1 MEKKFLKRFDLVKSK
16 FKKNLKDN
24 IFKQEIEKFTKY
36 NILDEN
42 NMFNYIYIHNYY
54 ENLIENPFEYKVNI
68 ISKNREQI
76 NSFISSLFDEKDVN
90 YDFDKKFMF
99 QTSVFFNDKSV
110 EKFYDLYLIK
120 DKEKMKIITKK
131 SFKEILEY
139 LNDEKNNEQ
148 LFGKNKDSIEI
159 LITTT
164 NYKFN
169 SYPSVIFNFFVG
181 ENYDIDIIPLINDNL
196 EKEYKEKNNN
206 LILLEQDILNQ
217 YFNNKDTLYLN
228 DQIYHRVTSIL
239 TTLNIFFFNDEEWE
253 QDKDS
258 LLEKIKI
265 KKEEKYKEILIN
277 NIICNNIKN
286 KLYFID
292 KEKEKDL
299 FSSNTSY
306 EDENNYNIIENI
318 HKLIFTH
325 FKIEMNFGK
334 TFLLNFNSLIN
345 DHMKI
350 TFTKSDPLIPNENII
365 FNLKN
370 NISALIKD
378 LEDDYIQKRDQV
390 FQNVLSIPKDLLLNN
405 MESIKQDI
413 DSRYFITNGVLD
425 HFQTEIINYLSNY
438 QTQILSYMTEID
450 NLNINIFYS
459 LKKLLNKQGIFS
471 INFDG
476 LIKIIAVERIK
487 VQDPIQDLLQEKK
500 NTLKEVLASFGL
512 SGIVGGAASF
522 LAGKATSTIGA
533 DAAAGT
539 FGGSVGIGVGVVLGV
554 GTLFVQARNH
564 FKGNR
569 EAINSL
575 FEEMNKN
582 ISETVNT
589 VEESINKEK
598 EKIIESMEKDIKEIN
613 DFIDIII
620 DRVIKLLSE

>member
-1 MEKKFLKRFDLVKSK
+1 
-16 FKKNLKDN
+16 
-24 IFKQEIEKFTKY
+24 
-36 NILDEN
+36 
-42 NMFNYIYIHNYY
+42 
-54 ENLIENPFEYKVNI
+54 
-68 ISKNREQI
+68 
-76 NSFISSLFDEKDVN
+76 
-90 YDFDKKFMF
+90 
-99 QTSVFFNDKSV
+99 
-110 EKFYDLYLIK
+110 
-120 DKEKMKIITKK
+120 
-131 SFKEILEY
+131 
-139 LNDEKNNEQ
+139 
-148 LFGKNKDSIEI
+148 
-159 LITTT
+159 
-164 NYKFN
+164 
-169 SYPSVIFNFFVG
+169 
-181 ENYDIDIIPLINDNL
+181 
-196 EKEYKEKNNN
+196 
-206 LILLEQDILNQ
+206 
-217 YFNNKDTLYLN
+217 
-228 DQIYHRVTSIL
+228 
-239 TTLNIFFFNDEEWE
+239 
-253 QDKDS
+253 
-258 LLEKIKI
+258 
-265 KKEEKYKEILIN
+265 
-277 NIICNNIKN
+277 
-286 KLYFID
+286 
-292 KEKEKDL
+292 
-299 FSSNTSY
+299 
-306 EDENNYNIIENI
+306 
-318 HKLIFTH
+318 
-325 FKIEMNFGK
+325 
-334 TFLLNFNSLIN
+334 
-345 DHMKI
+345 
-350 TFTKSDPLIPNENII
+350 
-365 FNLKN
+365 
-370 NISALIKD
+370 
-378 LEDDYIQKRDQV
+378 
-390 FQNVLSIPKDLLLNN
+390 

-476 LIKIIAVERIK
+476 LIKIISVERIK

-620 DRVIKLLSE
+620 DRVIKLLSQNLIL

>member
-54 ENLIENPFEYKVNI
+54 ENLFENPFGYKVNI
-68 ISKNREQI
+68 ISKNKEQI
-76 NSFISSLFDEKDVN
+76 ISFISLLFDEKDFN

-99 QTSVFFNDKSV
+99 QTSIFFNDKS
-110 EKFYDLYLIK
+110 EKKFYDLYLVK
-120 DKEKMKIITKK
+120 DNEKAKILTNK
-131 SFKEILEY
+131 SFKEILDY
-139 LNDEKNNEQ
+139 LNDEKNKDE
-148 LFGKNKDSIEI
+148 LIKNKDNEI

-164 NYKFN
+164 DNNFN
-169 SYPSVIFNFFVG
+169 SYPSAIFNFFTG
-181 ENYDIDIIPLINDNL
+181 ENYEKDIIPLIKANL

-206 LILLEQDILNQ
+206 LILLKQNILNK

-239 TTLNIFFFNDEEWE
+239 STLNIFFFTDEEWE
-253 QDKDS
+253 QNKDS
-258 LLEKIKI
+258 ILEKIKI
-265 KKEEKYKEILIN
+265 EKEEKFKDILIN
-277 NIICNNIKN
+277 NIICNYNKN

-299 FSSNTSY
+299 FNSNTSY

-325 FKIEMNFGK
+325 FKNEMNFGK
-334 TFLLNFNSLIN
+334 TFLLNYNSLIN

-350 TFTKSDPLIPNENII
+350 TFTKADPLMPNEDII
-365 FNLKN
+365 VNLKN
-370 NISALIKD
+370 NISTLIKNA
-378 LEDDYIQKRDQV
+378 EDDYIQKRDQL
-390 FQNVLSIPKDLLLNN
+390 FQNVQTIPKDILANN
-405 MESIKQDI
+405 MANIKQDI

-425 HFQTEIINYLSNY
+425 NFQTEIINYLSNY
-438 QTQILSYMTEID
+438 QSQILSYMTEID
-450 NLNINIFYS
+450 NLNINIFYT

-471 INFDG
+471 MNFDG

-487 VQDPIQDLLQEKK
+487 VQDPIKDLLQEKK

-522 LAGKATSTIGA
+522 LAGKATSTMGA
-533 DAAAGT
+533 EAAAGT
-539 FGGSVGIGVGVVLGV
+539 FGGSVGIGVGVVMGV
-554 GTLFVQARNH
+554 GTLLVQARNH

-569 EAINSL
+569 ETINSL
-575 FEEMNKN
+575 FDEMKKN
-582 ISETVNT
+582 ILETINI

-598 EKIIESMEKDIKEIN
+598 EKIVESMEKDIKEIN
-613 DFIDIII
+613 AFIDIII

>member
-54 ENLIENPFEYKVNI
+54 ENLIENPFGYKVNI
-68 ISKNREQI
+68 ISKNKEQI
-76 NSFISSLFDEKDVN
+76 ISFISCLFDEKDIN
-90 YDFDKKFMF
+90 YNFDKKFMF
-99 QTSVFFNDKSV
+99 QTSIFFNDKS
-110 EKFYDLYLIK
+110 EKKFYDLYLVK
-120 DKEKMKIITKK
+120 DNEKAKILTNK
-131 SFKEILEY
+131 SFKEILDY
-139 LNDEKNNEQ
+139 LNDEKNKEE
-148 LFGKNKDSIEI
+148 LLIKNKDNEI

-164 NYKFN
+164 DNNFN
-169 SYPSVIFNFFVG
+169 SYPSAIFNFFTG
-181 ENYDIDIIPLINDNL
+181 ENYEKDIIPLIKANL

-206 LILLEQDILNQ
+206 LILLKQNILNK

-239 TTLNIFFFNDEEWE
+239 STLNIFFFTDEEWE
-253 QDKDS
+253 QNKDS
-258 LLEKIKI
+258 ILEKIKI
-265 KKEEKYKEILIN
+265 EKEEKFKDILIN
-277 NIICNNIKN
+277 NIICNYNKN

-299 FSSNTSY
+299 FNSNTSY

-325 FKIEMNFGK
+325 FKNEMNFGK
-334 TFLLNFNSLIN
+334 TFLLNYNSLIN

-350 TFTKSDPLIPNENII
+350 TFTKADPLMPNEDII
-365 FNLKN
+365 INLKN
-370 NISALIKD
+370 NISTLIKNA
-378 LEDDYIQKRDQV
+378 EDDYIQKRDQL
-390 FQNVLSIPKDLLLNN
+390 FQNVQTIPKDILANN
-405 MESIKQDI
+405 MANIKQDI

-425 HFQTEIINYLSNY
+425 NFQTEIINYLSNY
-438 QTQILSYMTEID
+438 QSQILSYMTEID
-450 NLNINIFYS
+450 NLNINIFYT

-471 INFDG
+471 MNFDG

-487 VQDPIQDLLQEKK
+487 VQDPIKDLLQEKK

-522 LAGKATSTIGA
+522 LAGKATSTMGA
-533 DAAAGT
+533 EAAAGT
-539 FGGSVGIGVGVVLGV
+539 FGGSVGIGVGVVMGV
-554 GTLFVQARNH
+554 GTLLVQARNH

-569 EAINSL
+569 ETINSL
-575 FEEMNKN
+575 FDEMKKN
-582 ISETVNT
+582 ILETINI

-598 EKIIESMEKDIKEIN
+598 EKIVESMEKDIKEIN
-613 DFIDIII
+613 SFIDIII

>member
-54 ENLIENPFEYKVNI
+54 ENLIENPFGYKVNI
-68 ISKNREQI
+68 ISKNKEQI
-76 NSFISSLFDEKDVN
+76 ISFISLLFDEKDIN
-90 YDFDKKFMF
+90 YNFDKKFMF
-99 QTSVFFNDKSV
+99 QTSIFFNDKS
-110 EKFYDLYLIK
+110 EKKFYDLYLVK
-120 DKEKMKIITKK
+120 DNEKAKILTNK
-131 SFKEILEY
+131 SFKEILDY
-139 LNDEKNNEQ
+139 LKDEKNKEE
-148 LFGKNKDSIEI
+148 LLIKNKDNEI

-164 NYKFN
+164 DNNFN
-169 SYPSVIFNFFVG
+169 SYPSAIFNFFTG
-181 ENYDIDIIPLINDNL
+181 ENYEKDIIPLIKANL

-206 LILLEQDILNQ
+206 LILLKQNILNK

-239 TTLNIFFFNDEEWE
+239 STLNIFFFNDEEWE
-253 QDKDS
+253 QNKDS
-258 LLEKIKI
+258 ILEKIKI
-265 KKEEKYKEILIN
+265 EKGEKFKDILIN
-277 NIICNNIKN
+277 NIICNYNKN

-299 FSSNTSY
+299 FNSNTSY

-325 FKIEMNFGK
+325 FKNEMNFGK
-334 TFLLNFNSLIN
+334 TFLLNYNSLIN

-350 TFTKSDPLIPNENII
+350 TFTKADPLMPNEDII
-365 FNLKN
+365 INLKN
-370 NISALIKD
+370 NISTLIKNA
-378 LEDDYIQKRDQV
+378 EDDYIQKRDQL
-390 FQNVLSIPKDLLLNN
+390 FQNVQTIPKDILANN
-405 MESIKQDI
+405 MANIKQDI

-425 HFQTEIINYLSNY
+425 NFQTEIINYLSNY
-438 QTQILSYMTEID
+438 QSQILSYMTEID
-450 NLNINIFYS
+450 NLNINIFYT

-471 INFDG
+471 MNFDG

-487 VQDPIQDLLQEKK
+487 VQDPIKDLLQEKK

-522 LAGKATSTIGA
+522 LAGKATSTMGA
-533 DAAAGT
+533 EAAAGT
-539 FGGSVGIGVGVVLGV
+539 FGGSVGIGVGVVMGV
-554 GTLFVQARNH
+554 GTLLVQARNH

-569 EAINSL
+569 ETINSL
-575 FEEMNKN
+575 FDEMKKN
-582 ISETVNT
+582 ILETINI

-598 EKIIESMEKDIKEIN
+598 EKIVESMEKDIKEIN
-613 DFIDIII
+613 SFIDIII

>member
-1 MEKKFLKRFDLVKSK
+1 MENKFLKRFDLVKSK

-54 ENLIENPFEYKVNI
+54 ENLIENPFGYKVNI
-68 ISKNREQI
+68 ISKNKEQI
-76 NSFISSLFDEKDVN
+76 ISFISFLFDEKDIN
-90 YDFDKKFMF
+90 YNFDKKFMF
-99 QTSVFFNDKSV
+99 QTSIFFNDKS
-110 EKFYDLYLIK
+110 EKKFYDLYLVK
-120 DKEKMKIITKK
+120 DNEKAKILTNK
-131 SFKEILEY
+131 SFKEILDY
-139 LNDEKNNEQ
+139 LNDEKNKDE
-148 LFGKNKDSIEI
+148 LIKNKDNEI

-164 NYKFN
+164 DNNFN
-169 SYPSVIFNFFVG
+169 SYPSAIFNFFTG
-181 ENYDIDIIPLINDNL
+181 ENYEKDIIPLIKANL

-206 LILLEQDILNQ
+206 LILLKQNILNK

-239 TTLNIFFFNDEEWE
+239 STLNIFFFTDEEWE
-253 QDKDS
+253 QNKDS
-258 LLEKIKI
+258 ILEKIKI
-265 KKEEKYKEILIN
+265 EKEEKFKDILIN
-277 NIICNNIKN
+277 NIICNYNKN

-299 FSSNTSY
+299 FNSNTSY

-325 FKIEMNFGK
+325 FKNEMNFGK
-334 TFLLNFNSLIN
+334 TFLLNYNSLIN

-350 TFTKSDPLIPNENII
+350 TFTKADPLMPNEDII
-365 FNLKN
+365 VNLKN
-370 NISALIKD
+370 NISTLIKNA
-378 LEDDYIQKRDQV
+378 EDDYIQKRDQL
-390 FQNVLSIPKDLLLNN
+390 FQNVQTIPKDILANN
-405 MESIKQDI
+405 MANIKQDI

-425 HFQTEIINYLSNY
+425 NFQTEIINFLSNY
-438 QTQILSYMTEID
+438 QSQILSYMTEID
-450 NLNINIFYS
+450 NLNINIFYT

-471 INFDG
+471 MNFDG

-487 VQDPIQDLLQEKK
+487 VQDPIKDLLQEKK

-522 LAGKATSTIGA
+522 LAGKATSTMGA
-533 DAAAGT
+533 EAAAGT
-539 FGGSVGIGVGVVLGV
+539 FGGSVGIGVGVVMGV
-554 GTLFVQARNH
+554 GTLLVQARNH

-569 EAINSL
+569 ETINSL
-575 FEEMNKN
+575 FDEMKKN
-582 ISETVNT
+582 ILETINI

-598 EKIIESMEKDIKEIN
+598 EKIVESMEKDIKEIN
-613 DFIDIII
+613 AFIDIII

>member
-68 ISKNREQI
+68 ISKNKEQI

-169 SYPSVIFNFFVG
+169 SYPSVIFNFFTG
-181 ENYDIDIIPLINDNL
+181 ENYDIDIIPLIHDNL

-228 DQIYHRVTSIL
+228 DRIYHRVTSIL

-253 QDKDS
+253 QTKDS

-334 TFLLNFNSLIN
+334 SFLLNFNSLIN

>member
-68 ISKNREQI
+68 ISKNKEQI

-110 EKFYDLYLIK
+110 EKFYDLYLIN

-169 SYPSVIFNFFVG
+169 SYPSVIFNFFTG
-181 ENYDIDIIPLINDNL
+181 ENYDIDIIPLIHDNL

-228 DQIYHRVTSIL
+228 DRIYHRVTSIL

-253 QDKDS
+253 QTKDS

-334 TFLLNFNSLIN
+334 SFLLNFNSLIN

>member
-16 FKKNLKDN
+16 FKKNLKDK

-68 ISKNREQI
+68 ISKNKEQI
-76 NSFISSLFDEKDVN
+76 NSFISSLFDEKDIN
-90 YDFDKKFMF
+90 YDFDKKFLF
-99 QTSVFFNDKSV
+99 QTYVFFNDKSV
-110 EKFYDLYLIK
+110 EKFYDLYLIN

-139 LNDEKNNEQ
+139 LNDEKNKEQ

-169 SYPSVIFNFFVG
+169 SYPSVIFNFFTG

-206 LILLEQDILNQ
+206 LILLEQDILNK

-239 TTLNIFFFNDEEWE
+239 TTLNIFLFNDEEWE
-253 QDKDS
+253 QTKDA
-258 LLEKIKI
+258 LLKKIKI

-277 NIICNNIKN
+277 NIICNNNKN

-334 TFLLNFNSLIN
+334 TFLLNYNSLIN

-370 NISALIKD
+370 NISELIKD
-378 LEDDYIQKRDQV
+378 LEDDYFQKRDQL
-390 FQNVLSIPKDLLLNN
+390 FQNVLSIPKDFLLNN

-413 DSRYFITNGVLD
+413 DSRYFITNNVLD

-487 VQDPIQDLLQEKK
+487 VKDPIQDLLQEKK

-522 LAGKATSTIGA
+522 LAGRATSTIGA

-598 EKIIESMEKDIKEIN
+598 VKIIESMEKDIKEIN

-620 DRVIKLLSE
+620 DRIIKLLSE

>member
-54 ENLIENPFEYKVNI
+54 ENLIENPFGYKVNI
-68 ISKNREQI
+68 ISKNKEQI
-76 NSFISSLFDEKDVN
+76 ISFISLLFDEKDFN

-99 QTSVFFNDKSV
+99 QTSIFFNDKS
-110 EKFYDLYLIK
+110 EKKFYDLYLVK
-120 DKEKMKIITKK
+120 DNEKAKILTNK
-131 SFKEILEY
+131 SFKEILDY
-139 LNDEKNNEQ
+139 LNDEKNKDE
-148 LFGKNKDSIEI
+148 LLIKNKDNEI
-159 LITTT
+159 LITITD
-164 NYKFN
+164 NNFN
-169 SYPSVIFNFFVG
+169 SYPSAIFNFFTG
-181 ENYDIDIIPLINDNL
+181 ENYEKDIIPLIKANL

-206 LILLEQDILNQ
+206 LILLKQNILNK

-239 TTLNIFFFNDEEWE
+239 STLNIFFFTDEEWE
-253 QDKDS
+253 QNKDS
-258 LLEKIKI
+258 ILEKIKI
-265 KKEEKYKEILIN
+265 EKEEKFKDILIN
-277 NIICNNIKN
+277 NIICNYNKN

-299 FSSNTSY
+299 FNSNTSY

-325 FKIEMNFGK
+325 FKNEMNFGK
-334 TFLLNFNSLIN
+334 TFLLNYNSLIN

-350 TFTKSDPLIPNENII
+350 TFTKADPLMPNEDII
-365 FNLKN
+365 VNLKN
-370 NISALIKD
+370 NISTLIKNA
-378 LEDDYIQKRDQV
+378 EDDYIQKRDQL
-390 FQNVLSIPKDLLLNN
+390 FQNVQTIPKDILANN
-405 MESIKQDI
+405 MANIKQDI

-425 HFQTEIINYLSNY
+425 NFQTEIINFLSNY
-438 QTQILSYMTEID
+438 QSQILSYMTEID
-450 NLNINIFYS
+450 NLNINIFYT

-471 INFDG
+471 MNFDG

-487 VQDPIQDLLQEKK
+487 VQDPIKDLLQEKK

-522 LAGKATSTIGA
+522 LAGKATSTMGA
-533 DAAAGT
+533 EAAAGT
-539 FGGSVGIGVGVVLGV
+539 FGGSVGIGVGVVMGV
-554 GTLFVQARNH
+554 GTLLVQARNH

-569 EAINSL
+569 ETINSL
-575 FEEMNKN
+575 FDEMKKN
-582 ISETVNT
+582 ILETINI

-598 EKIIESMEKDIKEIN
+598 EKIVESMEKDIKEIN
-613 DFIDIII
+613 AFIDIII

>member
-110 EKFYDLYLIK
+110 EKFYDLYLIN

-169 SYPSVIFNFFVG
+169 SYPSVIFNFFVW

>member
-54 ENLIENPFEYKVNI
+54 ENLIENPFGYKINI
-68 ISKNREQI
+68 ISKNKEQI
-76 NSFISSLFDEKDVN
+76 ISFISFLFDEKDIN

-99 QTSVFFNDKSV
+99 QTSVFFNDKS
-110 EKFYDLYLIK
+110 EKKFYDLYLVK
-120 DKEKMKIITKK
+120 DNEKAKILTNK
-131 SFKEILEY
+131 SFKEILDY
-139 LNDEKNNEQ
+139 LNDEKNKDE
-148 LFGKNKDSIEI
+148 LIKNKDNEI

-164 NYKFN
+164 DNNFN
-169 SYPSVIFNFFVG
+169 SYPSAIFNFFTG
-181 ENYDIDIIPLINDNL
+181 ENYEKDIIPLIKANL

-206 LILLEQDILNQ
+206 LILLKQNILNK

-239 TTLNIFFFNDEEWE
+239 STLNIFFFTDEEWE
-253 QDKDS
+253 QNKDS
-258 LLEKIKI
+258 ILEKIKI
-265 KKEEKYKEILIN
+265 EKEEKFKDILIN
-277 NIICNNIKN
+277 NIICNYNKN

-299 FSSNTSY
+299 FNSNTSY

-325 FKIEMNFGK
+325 FKNEMNFGK
-334 TFLLNFNSLIN
+334 TFLLNYNSLIN

-350 TFTKSDPLIPNENII
+350 TFTKADPLMPNEDII
-365 FNLKN
+365 VNLKN
-370 NISALIKD
+370 NISTLIKNA
-378 LEDDYIQKRDQV
+378 EDDYIQKRDQL
-390 FQNVLSIPKDLLLNN
+390 FQNVQTIPKDILANN
-405 MESIKQDI
+405 MANIKQDI

-425 HFQTEIINYLSNY
+425 NFQTEIINYLSNY
-438 QTQILSYMTEID
+438 QSQILSYMTEID
-450 NLNINIFYS
+450 NLNINIFYT

-471 INFDG
+471 MNFDG

-487 VQDPIQDLLQEKK
+487 VQDPIKDLLQEKK

-522 LAGKATSTIGA
+522 LAGKATSTMGA
-533 DAAAGT
+533 EAAAGT
-539 FGGSVGIGVGVVLGV
+539 FGGSVGIGVGVVMGV
-554 GTLFVQARNH
+554 GTLLVQARNH

-569 EAINSL
+569 ETINSL
-575 FEEMNKN
+575 FDEMKKN
-582 ISETVNT
+582 ILETINI

-598 EKIIESMEKDIKEIN
+598 EKIVESMEKDIKEIN
-613 DFIDIII
+613 SFIDIII

>member
-54 ENLIENPFEYKVNI
+54 ENLIENPFGYKVNI
-68 ISKNREQI
+68 ISKNKEQI
-76 NSFISSLFDEKDVN
+76 ISFISLLFDEKDIN
-90 YDFDKKFMF
+90 YNFDKKFMF
-99 QTSVFFNDKSV
+99 QTSIFFNDKS
-110 EKFYDLYLIK
+110 EKKFYDLYLVK
-120 DKEKMKIITKK
+120 DNEKANILTNK
-131 SFKEILEY
+131 SFKEILDY
-139 LNDEKNNEQ
+139 LNDEKNKDE
-148 LFGKNKDSIEI
+148 LLIKNKDNEI

-164 NYKFN
+164 DNNFN
-169 SYPSVIFNFFVG
+169 SYPSAIFNFFTG
-181 ENYDIDIIPLINDNL
+181 ENYEKDIIPLIKANL

-206 LILLEQDILNQ
+206 LILLKQNILNK

-239 TTLNIFFFNDEEWE
+239 STLNIFFFNDEEWE
-253 QDKDS
+253 QNKDS
-258 LLEKIKI
+258 ILEKIKI
-265 KKEEKYKEILIN
+265 EKGEKFKDILIN
-277 NIICNNIKN
+277 NIICNYNKN

-299 FSSNTSY
+299 FNSNTSY

-325 FKIEMNFGK
+325 FKNEMNFGK
-334 TFLLNFNSLIN
+334 TFLLNYNSLIN

-350 TFTKSDPLIPNENII
+350 TFTKADPLMPNEDII
-365 FNLKN
+365 INLKN
-370 NISALIKD
+370 NISTLIKNA
-378 LEDDYIQKRDQV
+378 EDDYIQKRDQL
-390 FQNVLSIPKDLLLNN
+390 FQNVQTIPKDILANN
-405 MESIKQDI
+405 MANIKQDI

-425 HFQTEIINYLSNY
+425 NFQTEIINYLSNY
-438 QTQILSYMTEID
+438 QSQILSYMTEID
-450 NLNINIFYS
+450 NLNINIFYT

-471 INFDG
+471 MNFDG

-487 VQDPIQDLLQEKK
+487 VQDPIKDLLQEKK

-522 LAGKATSTIGA
+522 LAGKATSTMGA
-533 DAAAGT
+533 EAAAGT
-539 FGGSVGIGVGVVLGV
+539 FGGSVGIGVGVVMGV
-554 GTLFVQARNH
+554 GTLLVQARNH

-569 EAINSL
+569 ETINSL
-575 FEEMNKN
+575 FDEMKKN
-582 ISETVNT
+582 ILETINI

-598 EKIIESMEKDIKEIN
+598 EKIVESMEKDIKEIN
-613 DFIDIII
+613 SFIDIII

>member
-68 ISKNREQI
+68 ISKNKEQI

-110 EKFYDLYLIK
+110 EKFYDLYLIS
-120 DKEKMKIITKK
+120 DKGKVKIITNK

-169 SYPSVIFNFFVG
+169 SYPSVIFNFFIG

-196 EKEYKEKNNN
+196 EKEYKKKNNN

-228 DQIYHRVTSIL
+228 DRICHRVTSIL

-253 QDKDS
+253 QTKDS